1 MQTRNEIC
9 KPGTKF
15 ANRLQTQNGPC
26 LANSVEIQWKFN
38 GFAGEIQWKFNGN
51 SKTEICKSGREPKG
65 LAQKQNGSRGR
76 QNLGRPS
83 PKVVSR
89 LSPSERPGD
98 APNRCVAFRTPCR
111 NREQTSAGFRGWKSV
126 VRTGIWKFKS
136 CANSLLFNFFLPER
150 LNEKFNGFSG
160 RIQNPLWW
168 PPHLRLSDL
177 RLGAAFCTPS
187 PCKILIKS

>member
-1 MQTRNEIC
+1 MQIIC

-15 ANRLQTQNGPC
+15 ANRLQTLNGPC

-136 CANSLLFNFFLPER
+136 CANSLLFNFFFCQSALMKNSMVFRAVFRTPFGGH
-150 LNEKFNGFSG
+150 LICGFPIWGNRS
-160 RIQNPLWW
+160 Q
-168 PPHLRLSDL
+168 S
-177 RLGAAFCTPS
+177 AT
-187 PCKILIKS
+187 